1 MASLKVRPLTIV
13 APHNITVRVD
23 DVGDSLPRP
32 EAAIGTGGFQLLQV
46 VQKWTLVVVKL
57 YLNV

>member
-13 APHNITVRVD
+13 VPHSIRVQVD
-23 DVGDSLPRP
+23 DVGDSLLRP
-32 EAAIGTGGFQLLQV
+32 EAGTGTGGFQLSQV